1 MKHIFP
7 LLSLFL
13 CISIIHAQDTRI
25 ISSDVQKGWKTFTD
39 TNYTIQYPPEWEL
52 NQSGLMGS
60 SFILFQPLESSDDL
74 FRENVNLLIQ
84 DVSGYHLDL
93 DQYAEISENQV
104 TTMITNSTL
113 IESKRIKTGPEEYHR
128 MIYTGDQGTYH
139 LKFVQ
144 YYWIK
149 EEKAIVLTFT
159 CEQDKYEVNKE
170 IGNTI
175 MNSFAFKGRL

>member
-1 MKHIFP
+1 MKTI
-7 LLSLFL
+7 LSFFLWFL
-13 CISIIHAQDTRI
+13 CVSLGHAQK
-25 ISSDVQKGWKTFTD
+25 SNAKTQEIPSTWQTFAD
-39 TNYTIQYPPEWEL
+39 TNYSLQYPPDWEL
-52 NQSGLMGS
+52 NRSGLMGS
-60 SFILFQPLESSDDL
+60 SFILFQPLESDHDL